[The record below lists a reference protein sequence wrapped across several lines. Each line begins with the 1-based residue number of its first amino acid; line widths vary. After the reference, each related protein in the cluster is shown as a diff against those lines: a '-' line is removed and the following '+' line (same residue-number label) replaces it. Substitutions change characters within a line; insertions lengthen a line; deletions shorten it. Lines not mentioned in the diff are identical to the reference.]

1 MKSIKILFAIV
12 AVVFFASC
20 TSTKSATGLH
30 NMPGKEN
37 IRTPEMMSE
46 SFAVSGNC
54 ETCKRRIE
62 KAAKLKGVTQAD
74 WNVDTQILTV
84 MYFPQQTNDDAIQKS
99 IAAVGHDTP
108 KYKGDAAA
116 YAKLP
121 SCCAYTRKENKN

>member
-1 MKSIKILFAIV
+1 MKSIKILFALT
-12 AVVFFASC
+12 AVVFFTSC
-20 TSTKSATGLH
+20 TSTKSVTGLH

-37 IRTPEMMSE
+37 LRTPEMMSE

-84 MYFPQQTNDDAIQKS
+84 MYFPQQTNNDAIQKS
-99 IAAVGHDTP
+99 VAAVGHDTP
-108 KYKGDAAA
+108 KYKADAAA

-121 SCCAYTRKENKN
+121 SCCAYTRK